1 MISSGAFR
9 RALCDD
15 LGKGTCVVAG
25 LDAGDEC
32 AMKMCE
38 IPGTVGG
45 LAVSRRRD
53 VKRKWRTGT
62 NWDGNANP
70 WLGLYMVLEMR

>member
-1 MISSGAFR
+1 MISSGVFH

-25 LDAGDEC
+25 LDTGDEC

-53 VKRKWRTGT
+53 VKRK
-62 NWDGNANP
+62 
-70 WLGLYMVLEMR
+70 